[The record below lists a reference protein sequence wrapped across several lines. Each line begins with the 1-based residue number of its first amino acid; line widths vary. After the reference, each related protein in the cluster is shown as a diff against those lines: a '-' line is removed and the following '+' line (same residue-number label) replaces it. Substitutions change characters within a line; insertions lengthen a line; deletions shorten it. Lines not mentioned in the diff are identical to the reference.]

1 MLLPKQSSMENSYWT
16 VINLLVSCIENG
28 RVDAEEL
35 KKARLSLSTELD
47 KRSVCNLPTDE
58 TKRLLSVFDGLYDKV
73 SDNE

>member
-1 MLLPKQSSMENSYWT
+1 MENNYWS

-35 KKARLSLSTELD
+35 KNARFLLSTELD

-58 TKRLLSVFDGLYDKV
+58 TKRLLSVLDGLYDKV
-73 SDNE
+73 SDYE

>member
-1 MLLPKQSSMENSYWT
+1 MENDYWL

-58 TKRLLSVFDGLYDKV
+58 TKRLLSVLDGLYDKV

>member
-1 MLLPKQSSMENSYWT
+1 MENSYWS

-28 RVDAEEL
+28 KVDADEL
-35 KKARLSLSTELD
+35 KKARLSLSMELD

-58 TKRLLSVFDGLYDKV
+58 TKRLLSVLDWLYDKV

>member
-1 MLLPKQSSMENSYWT
+1 MENDYWL
-16 VINLLVSCIENG
+16 VINTLVSCIENG
-28 RVDAEEL
+28 KIDADEL

-58 TKRLLSVFDGLYDKV
+58 TKRLLSVLDGLYDKV